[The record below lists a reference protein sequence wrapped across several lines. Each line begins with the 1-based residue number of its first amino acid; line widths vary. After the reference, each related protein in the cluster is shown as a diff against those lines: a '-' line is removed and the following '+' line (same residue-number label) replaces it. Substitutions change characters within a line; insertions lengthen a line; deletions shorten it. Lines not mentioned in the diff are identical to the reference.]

1 VCVCTSQVLSS
12 KNQKYTPKIG
22 TQYISAN
29 ILPHLPHPPIPGTLL
44 HDIRTHLFLLRY
56 LLLWAE
62 VAAVRNDG
70 KMDAAV
76 ACRSTEEE
84 ACAVVRVP
92 TIPPREVVLRV
103 EEVLRVEG
111 AVRRSTHT
119 EGVED
124 NGDAI
129 LPWRGCR
136 VPAVAN
142 VVAAD
147 VVVAVV
153 AWAWYPFAASF
164 GLGPLRLE

>member
-1 VCVCTSQVLSS
+1 VYVQV
-12 KNQKYTPKIG
+12 KFFPPKTKSTRPKLAHI
-22 TQYISAN
+22 YISAN
-29 ILPHLPHPPIPGTLL
+29 ILPHLPPPPIPGTLL
-44 HDIRTHLFLLRY
+44 HDIRTHPFLLRY

-92 TIPPREVVLRV
+92 TIRPREGVLHVEVV
-103 EEVLRVEG
+103 VLRVEG